1 MLTRTALLTLM
12 IASSSALAQ
21 DSTSQIARRISG
33 GIAFVQSRPQ
43 GALAANI
50 GIGYGVAGTAMMRLD
65 DAGIMSLRADLGV
78 VAYGTEV
85 KHVAFSETV
94 GDRVRVGVRTT
105 NFAVPMSVGPQLT
118 WPTGLVRPY
127 VNAGIGG
134 QAFITESQ
142 VESTAGLPVASTT
155 NQSDFAFA
163 WTTGAGVYIPVVAGP
178 TTLQLDI
185 GLQYVHGSPARYL
198 ARGSIE
204 DLPGGEIRTTPMESS
219 TRQLLVRIGARIGR

>member
-1 MLTRTALLTLM
+1 MLTRIALLTLM
-12 IASSSALAQ
+12 VAGSSALAQ
-21 DSTSQIARRISG
+21 DSTSQLARRLSG
-33 GIAFVQSRPQ
+33 GISVVQSRPQ

-50 GIGYGVAGTAMMRLD
+50 GIGYGVAGTALMRLD
-65 DAGIMSLRADLGV
+65 EAGIVSLRADVGV

-105 NFAVPMSVGPQLT
+105 NFAVPMSIGPQLT

-127 VNAGIGG
+127 VNAGVGG
-134 QAFITESQ
+134 QAFVTESQ
-142 VESTAGLPVASTT
+142 VEGTAGLAIASTT

-163 WTTGAGVYIPVVAGP
+163 WTTGTGVYIPVAAGP
-178 TTLQLDI
+178 ATVLLDI
-185 GLQYVHGSPARYL
+185 GLQYVHGSSARYL

-204 DLPGGEIRTTPMESS
+204 DLPGGAIRTTPMESN